1 MQHIIACLHFSQ
13 VADHV
18 YLWRCSTEGP
28 DMTVINVSRKSIAAP
43 VDVAFA
49 PAICDFL
56 RLHAKQKPDQ
66 VAFHCGEAAI
76 SWLALD
82 ETSTD
87 LAWRFLDQGLQPGDR
102 VAVCSPNSIELV
114 QVYLGLFK
122 AGLVAVPINTRLK
135 PDEIRL
141 ILDHAQPRMAF
152 AEPSLAPNLEQ
163 AGAAFPIF
171 SCLPDQAPARTC
183 APDLP
188 AVERDSLAVIIYTS
202 GTTARPKGVAHTQ
215 VSLSQKGV
223 KGSRMSR
230 HISDQI
236 RLCFLPM
243 MHVSGLWFLA
253 MALYE
258 GSSMVLLPRF
268 EPAAA
273 LDAIERFGCS
283 TTGGLPTMILSMVE
297 EQARRPRRVTTL
309 RSVIAGGDV
318 VSPTLQD
325 RFKELFGTELL
336 EIYAMTEMS
345 AICAN
350 IPGASRRGSVGLPL
364 EGIDVRLVDLDGR
377 DVRPGET
384 GEIVIRGSSR
394 CIGYWND
401 PEITRATM
409 RGGWLH
415 TGDLGTCDADG
426 FIWFKG
432 RKKEVI
438 IRAGSNIS
446 PQEVEEALYKH
457 PAVLEAGVI
466 GVPDPVTIER
476 VAAFVVLRD
485 GHATNADELCAFARR
500 HIADYKA
507 PEEIHFL
514 KELPKNPVGKV
525 QRRALKEMLLAP

>member
-1 MQHIIACLHFSQ
+1 
-13 VADHV
+13 
-18 YLWRCSTEGP
+18 
-28 DMTVINVSRKSIAAP
+28 MTVIDVSRKAIVSPAD
-43 VDVAFA
+43 VDFA

-56 RLHAKQKPDQ
+56 RRHAKQKPDQ
-66 VAFHCGEAAI
+66 AAFFCGDAAI
-76 SWLALD
+76 SWAALD
-82 ETSTD
+82 EISTN
-87 LAWRFLDQGLQPGDR
+87 LAWWFLDQGLQPGDR
-102 VAVCSPNSIELV
+102 VAVCSPNSITLV
-114 QVYLGLFK
+114 QVYFGLFK

-135 PDEIRL
+135 PDEIRV
-141 ILDHAQPRMAF
+141 ILGHAQPRMAF
-152 AEPSLAPNLEQ
+152 AQPSLVPALEQ

-171 SCLPDQAPARTC
+171 SCIPEHASARTDS
-183 APDLP
+183 PNLP
-188 AVERDSLAVIIYTS
+188 AVGADSPALIIYTS
-202 GTTARPKGVAHTQ
+202 GTTARPKGVAHTLA
-215 VSLSQKGV
+215 SLSQKGV
-223 KGSRMSR
+223 KGSRISR

-253 MALYE
+253 MALSE
-258 GSSMVLLPRF
+258 GSPMVLLPGF

-273 LDAIERFGCS
+273 LDAIERFGC
-283 TTGGLPTMILSMVE
+283 TTMGALPTMILSMVE

-309 RSVIAGGDV
+309 RSVIAGGDT

-364 EGIDVRLVDLDGR
+364 EGIDVRVVDLDGQ

-401 PEITRATM
+401 PEVTRAAM

-415 TGDLGTCDADG
+415 TGDLGARDADG

-432 RKKEVI
+432 RKKEII

-446 PQEVEEALYKH
+446 PQEVEDALYKH
-457 PAVLEAGVI
+457 PAILEVGVI
-466 GVPDPVTIER
+466 GVPDPVNQER
-476 VAAFVVLRD
+476 VAACIVLRE
-485 GHATNADELCAFARR
+485 GHAASAEDICRFARG

-514 KELPKNPVGKV
+514 QELPKNPVGKV
-525 QRRALKEMLLAP
+525 QRRALREMLLAR